1 MSESERLNKALQAL
15 DLLSRN
21 LIDKAAPV
29 RFEVAQST
37 PAREAAFRL
46 RYQALVDRGAIKP
59 EEMPD
64 GLERDDQDDRA
75 IQVVGWD
82 GNTAIATGRLVT
94 PVPDQPLP
102 TEQAFGLVIEPRGE
116 VIDIGRYTVS
126 RDYAQKE
133 GRFFVGMLGFCWLE
147 ARARGYFRVCGT
159 ASPGMLRHYRRIGFI
174 VTELAPP
181 HSYYGEDRYPCWYD
195 VVGSAN
201 VLIGK
206 WGTAMSANV

>member
-147 ARARGYFRVCGT
+147 
-159 ASPGMLRHYRRIGFI
+159 YRRIGFI